1 MKAFEYVAPTSV
13 DGAVERLAESPGE
26 SLPLAGGMDL
36 LGLMKDYVLEPE
48 RLVSLGNIGDLY
60 GIESTDDGGLRIG
73 AMVTVAEIASDAR
86 IQADWP
92 ALAAAATEVG
102 TPQIRN
108 RGTLGGNLC
117 QRPRCWY
124 FRSDLFDCLRK
135 GGGGCFAVD
144 GDNRYHAIIDN
155 APCPIVH
162 PSNCAVPLQAY
173 GATITVASA
182 PPRGSSELIV
192 DSMPI
197 ADFFVRP
204 ARNIRRENVLDGEQV
219 VTAVELPA
227 TSARSATYLVKHKQ
241 SHDWPLALA
250 SAVLE
255 MSGGTATSVSI
266 VMGAVAPI
274 PWRAEGAEQAL
285 TGQQVTVQ
293 TAEAAADRAVEDA
306 EPLDYNAY
314 KVRLARTAVKR
325 AILEAAGIDWA
336 TG

>member
-13 DGAVERLAESPGE
+13 EGAVERLAERPDE

-48 RLVSLGNIGDLY
+48 RLVSLGDIGDLRA
-60 GIESTDDGGLRIG
+60 IEPTAGGGLRIG
-73 AMVTVAEIASDAR
+73 AMVTVADIAADER
-86 IQADWP
+86 IAATWP
-92 ALAAAATEVG
+92 ALAAAAGEVG

-108 RGTLGGNLC
+108 RGTIGGNLC

-124 FRSDLFDCLRK
+124 FRSELFDCLRK
-135 GGGGCFAVD
+135 GGGGCFAID

-162 PSNCAVPLQAY
+162 PSNCAIALQAFD
-173 GATITVASA
+173 ATVTVARPA
-182 PPRGSSELIV
+182 AAGSSEVTLEV
-192 DSMPI
+192 MPI

-204 ARNIRRENVLDGEQV
+204 SLNIRRENVLGPEQV
-219 VTAVELPA
+219 VTAIELPA
-227 TSARSATYLVKHKQ
+227 TSASSATYVIKHKQ
-241 SHDWPLALA
+241 SHDWPLAMA

-255 MSGGTATSVSI
+255 MNGGTVGSARI

-274 PWRAEGAEQAL
+274 PWRAEAAEQAL
-285 TGQQVTVQ
+285 AGQPVTV
-293 TAEAAADRAVEDA
+293 ASADAAAERAVEDA